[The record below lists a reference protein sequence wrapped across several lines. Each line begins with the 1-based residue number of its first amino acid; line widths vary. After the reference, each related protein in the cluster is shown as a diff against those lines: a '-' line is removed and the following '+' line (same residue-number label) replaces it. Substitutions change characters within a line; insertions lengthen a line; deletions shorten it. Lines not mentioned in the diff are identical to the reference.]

1 MERNLMKKLTKELK
15 DQIFEH
21 CKQSKDSAEGP
32 RTEYLAKW
40 LEANKFKNCELPF
53 ATFFGEDLPAGIVPY
68 VEPVLRE
75 TIKEALPQLLDSF
88 TSDKRLAVNFRSRG
102 WNNNQKRNDLITAN
116 INKIFLDEQDGYG
129 KIEKTINEA
138 LNPGSAFNKVF
149 VDENTYHEEATA
161 EDWIELAEFAAMLAE
176 GWHIDPPASFGNQK
190 RGNVKGF
197 EWKTETNKFTDP
209 QSGQKVSQPLISIRG
224 SIPLIKRDKKIITD
238 FVEAKDLW
246 FDTTNGD
253 DFNKSRYICHRIL
266 TTVGE
271 AELKG
276 YDPEKLKEAALNDK
290 DIMIDEYIENATVG
304 DHFDNNSV
312 DPKER
317 KIYLYE
323 HYINSSLLSS
333 KGEVRKYQVVAT
345 NSEVLEVNEI
355 PFFPFVHCKKEIVIG
370 AFYGRGFF
378 EDAKPYQI
386 ALTKKAR
393 QAERNADNATFG
405 RYLAVKGQYN
415 RESLLNHRPGAIIE
429 QMTLGSVD
437 RMPHQELGQTFAYS
451 YDKLQESSDKALRR
465 GFGSANLEEIPPIAT
480 ATVAMGVYQDAQR
493 GMLLSKTIA
502 RTYLNPLFSLIYETM
517 RSEGWPLTD
526 ENGQVVEGVELPA
539 LYDLTVDVNTK
550 GDDAAQVMQLQ
561 VMGQILQMV
570 APLQAS
576 YLSDKNKYEWLKLA
590 CKSADLDASA
600 LITDPASIPEDAH
613 AQQMQKEAEALQH
626 IGLKHQLQGVIL
638 NNWKVAA
645 EINELE
651 QKAHSTISNEAIQH
665 EESLAKIQG
674 IMSTAKTQADANQIK
689 AAETTVKA
697 DSVDKEYHLGLIGH
711 AKDITSPV
719 VNGVR

>member
-1 MERNLMKKLTKELK
+1 MERNPTLKKLTEDLK
-15 DQIFEH
+15 SKIFAH
-21 CKQSKDSAEGP
+21 CEQSKSSAEGP
-32 RTEYLAKW
+32 RQQYLATW
-40 LEANKFKNCELPF
+40 IEAHKYKNCELP
-53 ATFFGEDLPAGIVPY
+53 AETFIGERFPDKVTPY

-75 TIKEALPQLLDSF
+75 AIKEALPQLLDSF

-129 KIEKTINEA
+129 LIEKTINEA

-149 VDENTYHEEATA
+149 VDEKTYHEQASA
-161 EDWIELAEFAAMLAE
+161 ADWVELAEFVTMLAE
-176 GWHIDPPASFGNQK
+176 DWQIDPPASFGNQK
-190 RGNVKGF
+190 KGNVKGF
-197 EWKTETNKFTDP
+197 EWKTVTNKVTDP
-209 QSGQKVSQPLISIRG
+209 QTGQKADQSMIFIRG
-224 SIPLIKRDKKIITD
+224 TIPLIKREKKIICE

-246 FDTTNGD
+246 FDTSNGD
-253 DFNKSRYICHRIL
+253 DFNKSRYIMHRVL

-276 YDPEKLKEAALNDK
+276 YDKDKLAEAALNDK
-290 DIMIDEYIENATVG
+290 DVMLDEYATTG

-323 HYINSSLLSS
+323 HYIYSSLLSE
-333 KGEVRKYQVVAT
+333 KGEIRKYQVIAT
-345 NSEVLEVNEI
+345 NAEVLEINEI

-370 AFYGRGFF
+370 EFYGRGFF
-378 EDAKPYQI
+378 QDAKPYQI

-393 QAERNADNATFG
+393 QAETNADMSTYG
-405 RYLAVKGQYN
+405 RYLAIKGQYN
-415 RESLLNHRPGAIIE
+415 RESLLNNRPGAIIE
-429 QMTLGSVD
+429 QSAVGSVD
-437 RMPHQELGQTFAYS
+437 RFPHVELGQTFGYS
-451 YDKLQESSDKALRR
+451 YDKLQESKDQSLRR

-502 RTYLNPLFSLIYETM
+502 RTYLNPLFGLIYETM
-517 RSEGWPLTD
+517 RLEGWPLED
-526 ENGQVVEGVELPA
+526 ENGQVVQGVEMPA

-576 YLSDKNKYEWLKLA
+576 YLSDANKFEWLKLA
-590 CKSADLDASA
+590 CKSADLDAET
-600 LITDPASIPEDAH
+600 LLTDPATIQQDPH
-613 AQQMQKEAEALQH
+613 TMQMQKEMEALQH
-626 IGLKHQLQGVIL
+626 IAAKHQLQSVIL
-638 NNWKVAA
+638 SNWKTAA

-665 EESLAKIQG
+665 EESLARIQG
-674 IMSTAKTQADANQIK
+674 IMSTAKNQADSNK
-689 AAETTVKA
+689 VKSAEVVTKA
-697 DSVDKEYHLGLIGH
+697 DAADKEYHLGLIGH
-711 AKDITSPV
+711 ARDITAPN